1 MSLQVFSGHSGPV
14 TAGAFTP
21 DGKHVVS
28 VGGDNDC
35 SLRVWNPKT
44 GECVSTLQGHPYHQE
59 GITCLGVHQDGSVVI
74 TGAQDGSVAVS
85 NIHNSR
91 VVASLHGEGGGCA
104 RERGH
109 MELVKGGGCWGLGG
123 WVRMGAVLVLWAVG
137 FQGRPLP
144 MSG

>member
-1 MSLQVFSGHSGPV
+1 VFSGHSGPV

-21 DGKHVVS
+21 DGKHVIS

-44 GECVSTLQGHPYHQE
+44 GECSLTLQGHPFHQE

-74 TGAQDGSVAVS
+74 TGAQDGSVCVS

-91 VVASLHGEGGGCA
+91 VVASLQGRQGERRRAGVGA
-104 RERGH
+104 W
-109 MELVKGGGCWGLGG
+109 L
-123 WVRMGAVLVLWAVG
+123 GAV
-137 FQGRPLP
+137 
-144 MSG
+144 SGC